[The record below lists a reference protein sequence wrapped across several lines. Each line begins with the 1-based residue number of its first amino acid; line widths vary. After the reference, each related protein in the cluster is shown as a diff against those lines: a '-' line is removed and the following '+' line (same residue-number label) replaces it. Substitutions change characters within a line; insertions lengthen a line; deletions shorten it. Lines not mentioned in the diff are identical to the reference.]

1 LSYAFAKTSP
11 TVEDEFRVEAAL
23 TAMMGLETLLENMDP
38 AAELPARHVLG
49 LVRAVHASTRDV
61 LIWEAPLAVNDR

>member
-1 LSYAFAKTSP
+1 
-11 TVEDEFRVEAAL
+11 
-23 TAMMGLETLLENMDP
+23 P